1 MELLY
6 IYFLFFLLFF
16 LFVKQKKDKVAF
28 VMMLLLYLSG
38 SIAAILVYDK
48 LYKGYVL
55 SVEAILFHISMFFLL
70 LYPLQKFD
78 AVPRENVEKSDYKTI
93 RALSIFVIFICLL
106 KISTDIP
113 NVNVAVMLS
122 DVSSLRNALE
132 EGTFRESNVIVRYLN
147 YFAGQYW
154 SVALVLA
161 FYFMLHYPSKRLII
175 IFLLIS
181 SLGIIISG
189 FRVAAREYLV
199 KYVFI
204 LFILTYWFSDKI
216 SIHWK
221 YFLKKAG
228 ILLSGVLCLFFL
240 LITFLRFGNSSR
252 FDSPVTSMLSYLGQG
267 FIHFSSYFN
276 EFSEGVTGGAIRF
289 PFFAGRSM
297 SAYNMSEHIYANAD
311 LNVFSTTIGSW
322 IFELGI
328 VWTIIVTFL
337 HYYIF
342 KRVANSKITI
352 YKLIYIIW
360 IYDFIFSA
368 LFFYNEVL
376 NTSRIASILLI
387 VVLDYISNKESTIK
401 TINHH
406 EAS

>member
-28 VMMLLLYLSG
+28 LIMLLLYLLG

-48 LYKGYVL
+48 LYKGYIL
-55 SVEAILFHISMFFLL
+55 SVEAILFHISMIFLL
-70 LYPLQKFD
+70 LYPLQEFD
-78 AVPRENVEKSDYKTI
+78 SVSKNSIERSDYKLV
-93 RALSIFVIFICLL
+93 RGFSIFVIFICLL

-113 NVNVAVMLS
+113 NINISVMFS
-122 DVSSLRNALE
+122 DVSFLRNALE
-132 EGTFRESNVIVRYLN
+132 EGAFRESNVIIRYLN
-147 YFAGQYW
+147 FFAGQYW

-216 SIHWK
+216 NKHWK
-221 YFLKKAG
+221 HFLKKTG
-228 ILLSGVLCLFFL
+228 ILLGGVFCFFFL

-289 PFFAGRSM
+289 PFFAGKSM
-297 SAYNMSEHIYANAD
+297 SAYNISEHIYTNAD

-328 VWTIIVTFL
+328 VWTVIITFL
-337 HYYIF
+337 HNYIF
-342 KRVANSKITI
+342 KRVGKSQMTI

-387 VVLDYISNKESTIK
+387 VFLDYISNKKYSKNI
-401 TINHH
+401 I
-406 EAS
+406 SS